1 MSTTDRFSPVFD
13 LPRQDIRLDPSRF
26 QGRQGEYSEDT
37 VNAIVSGGR
46 FDPTVSSLVV
56 WKDPDSGQYFLLS
69 GHSRFEAAKRL
80 YESGKQPGLTSLPV
94 KELLNATEE
103 EAVEYAT
110 IESNRRGTEE
120 GLVSDL
126 KAYALAVSS
135 GKNSTQ
141 LKRLF
146 RPDSRLRKLQELSY
160 LNPKGMFV
168 EYLAQPSQQSFP
180 YLERNARWVGDMRR
194 QLPALTNAHE
204 RELFDYLYGSKKALN
219 LDKSKFYDLVNN
231 KVNRIDFDPDKA
243 LNLNDRIS
251 PTAYTDPINEQL
263 RELDRDIDVAQKE
276 IETRRSAIARA
287 RGEGIEVPKYQ
298 GRQTFEER
306 IAELN
311 AHIIRLIEK
320 KEALRQASG
329 KLERTMG
336 GDLFS
341 QVEEIPKDNKSLIIA
356 QNNAKHKLG
365 ITYWNKFVEEGTI
378 KPESESS
385 IASVMQKFDD
395 GLRPGGRL
403 RADLQSI
410 EDLGPADT
418 RPGYYYVSAIDGGH
432 GTYLILGPF
441 LKHAD
446 AIKCAYWAEEMAKN
460 SWKKYNHWMKWGT
473 VRMDTP
479 SSDSLVS
486 PETWKVAHPEMP
498 QPANVVEKSSEFN
511 VGDILRNTE
520 QIRPE
525 IKGEVISV
533 FKHPTQGVFYYSLK
547 GNDEPQPET
556 KLELIMSKKE
566 LDEERAISNPKF
578 SEGDHV
584 VVKFGD
590 NPSFTGKIKERKSSD
605 HTWKG
610 ITTTTVLYKIV
621 PDDRPDTPGAAMEVD
636 EKHIIELV
644 QHAPETTA
652 YTPGDEVLFDSRDG
666 KTYTVN
672 FRGPTSDGKAV
683 IVGKPADRID
693 QMEVLFSQLRPKTA
707 LVKHDTTSSKHP
719 KVMLVTRQY
728 GTPIYITANPDDKE
742 FGFTGT
748 EDENE
753 AVTWDSTGSNLK
765 ELAEVLKR
773 AKYVTGWDGL
783 TFEAAYMHP
792 DHDSHVET
800 TGMLSKVEEP
810 KYTDPYKHALELGK
824 EAFEDGQTVNY
835 HDDLFGENHK
845 VKILYKTG
853 EGDNGTD
860 RYQVQFESGKEA
872 SVWSNDL
879 KALESKSSFDP
890 LDDWESN
897 LIRARKTYLAN
908 FDDKTRELDRKEVG
922 EDEWRRIWVDLP
934 SLVSH
939 IKGKLA
945 NNKSDANPKI
955 LHNPNISAET
965 MAKAE
970 KSDVSVSQ
978 LNKAQSFLGITFDEY
993 KVLSITVGIKPAFR
1007 QKHFQKAGVND
1018 FEQVR
1023 QELIHKQYLAPST
1036 AITDLGKDKLAE
1048 IKKALGT
1055 KRTSIDSSDFKEQAA
1070 HFGVTI
1076 EPQKHADMI
1085 KEGARFE
1092 DWSVTKYDKVVF
1104 DDFGAPNGG
1113 RIKLVNQK
1121 TGEDVLIQNDLAL
1134 RGSEWFLSYGGFTMK
1149 DRNVRDLILKFLKV
1163 YNERNAEPTAQPEK
1177 SDVSVSQLNK
1187 ANLAAPLPSEKAKV
1201 TDPKAG
1207 LLTTKAQFDDLYYAF
1222 SDFGR
1227 TPNDDALSF
1236 HAGYRVIQQ
1245 SDNAFI
1251 LNEGNDIYYVTLNI
1265 SGGIDDATVTK
1276 NGRKITPNQNLEQ
1289 AVQNHLQNVN
1299 PDSNKRNI
1307 DRFLSSQGFY
1317 DKTKDGNEFN
1327 YMMLS
1332 RLKLDCD
1339 YFLGAGQRAEKH
1351 LHQLSVDAQIAKM
1364 KQIWNALPADGKPE
1378 WLSMQDIL
1386 DYETEMKKQPD
1397 QMKNNDLDQ
1406 HNPITADPELV
1417 KELRDM
1423 ADVFHDIDSHDK
1435 AKKATQIA
1443 DFYERS
1449 AYFDEDDRQWLLTLS
1464 QNFSQNTH
1472 YPKIKALFH
1481 KWEDA
1486 SKASNGQSDIVTL
1499 PKPSGKQVIAD
1510 PELLK
1515 QLHAYATIANGTG
1528 DKKMGAEINEVARF
1542 YEKNGYF
1549 DEDDRHT
1556 LLRYQEFISKGDNKL
1571 SSLLS
1576 LWQIVPV
1583 WGKYDAI
1590 TKAKAVA
1597 HRLNGI
1603 LPNEYRAEPRGASI
1617 IIKKGPAFFAELKL
1631 GAIEGEATG
1640 YKLNSKMERGDHIDI
1655 RVDFPN
1661 DSPDYNQ
1668 QLTRHF
1674 MEYGLHQWGMPLN
1687 YRSCPPMRDGKP
1699 DITPNGLKSLQT
1711 CIVDEGD
1718 TANRHKD
1725 HSGHYTAERMRVHQA
1740 IVDEFR
1746 NQKPCITAP
1755 KKPIAV
1761 LTGGAPGSGKS
1772 HFLKGF
1778 APWLNGNKVLH
1789 IDADEVRAKLPEY
1802 KGWNADNT
1810 HTETSHIVNMMLD
1823 SIGTPCKHDLVYDG
1837 TMNKAK
1843 KYLPLVDRLKKMGYE
1858 VLVIYMQ
1865 VPKDVSMARV
1875 MERYQRTGRYVP
1887 QHVIDEVYA
1896 NGLEAYE
1903 EVIKAAHGYIRV
1915 DGVTGEILEKG
1926 GRPIPTERE
1935 YAAVH
1940 EPLPIVVHKI
1950 ADPLL
1955 SPETTIYI
1963 EQTYENAG
1971 SGTKTILIGEPGRP
1985 TPFKLKDLLTGS
1997 FDPKIYAPK
2006 GYKYPRA
2013 YKTVYTDVYLEER
2026 HKEWLGKD
2034 NSRIELFTH
2043 FGWAYQ
2049 YRDVD
2054 FFKALKE
2061 KELKEPCCE
2070 GCAEKGGTPCE
2081 DTAKA
2086 KKIKLAKAF
2095 AFAAKARAKL
2105 LQLK

>member
-341 QVEEIPKDNKSLIIA
+341 QVEEMPKPS
-356 QNNAKHKLG
+356 G
-365 ITYWNKFVEEGTI
+365 E
-378 KPESESS
+378 
-385 IASVMQKFDD
+385 
-395 GLRPGGRL
+395 
-403 RADLQSI
+403 
-410 EDLGPADT
+410 
-418 RPGYYYVSAIDGGH
+418 
-432 GTYLILGPF
+432 IL
-441 LKHAD
+441 
-446 AIKCAYWAEEMAKN
+446 
-460 SWKKYNHWMKWGT
+460 
-473 VRMDTP
+473 
-479 SSDSLVS
+479 
-486 PETWKVAHPEMP
+486 
-498 QPANVVEKSSEFN
+498 
-511 VGDILRNTE
+511 
-520 QIRPE
+520 
-525 IKGEVISV
+525 
-533 FKHPTQGVFYYSLK
+533 
-547 GNDEPQPET
+547 
-556 KLELIMSKKE
+556 
-566 LDEERAISNPKF
+566 
-578 SEGDHV
+578 
-584 VVKFGD
+584 
-590 NPSFTGKIKERKSSD
+590 
-605 HTWKG
+605 
-610 ITTTTVLYKIV
+610 
-621 PDDRPDTPGAAMEVD
+621 
-636 EKHIIELV
+636 
-644 QHAPETTA
+644 
-652 YTPGDEVLFDSRDG
+652 
-666 KTYTVN
+666 
-672 FRGPTSDGKAV
+672 
-683 IVGKPADRID
+683 
-693 QMEVLFSQLRPKTA
+693 
-707 LVKHDTTSSKHP
+707 
-719 KVMLVTRQY
+719 
-728 GTPIYITANPDDKE
+728 
-742 FGFTGT
+742 
-748 EDENE
+748 
-753 AVTWDSTGSNLK
+753 
-765 ELAEVLKR
+765 
-773 AKYVTGWDGL
+773 
-783 TFEAAYMHP
+783 
-792 DHDSHVET
+792 
-800 TGMLSKVEEP
+800 
-810 KYTDPYKHALELGK
+810 
-824 EAFEDGQTVNY
+824 
-835 HDDLFGENHK
+835 
-845 VKILYKTG
+845 
-853 EGDNGTD
+853 
-860 RYQVQFESGKEA
+860 
-872 SVWSNDL
+872 
-879 KALESKSSFDP
+879 
-890 LDDWESN
+890 
-897 LIRARKTYLAN
+897 
-908 FDDKTRELDRKEVG
+908 
-922 EDEWRRIWVDLP
+922 
-934 SLVSH
+934 
-939 IKGKLA
+939 
-945 NNKSDANPKI
+945 
-955 LHNPNISAET
+955 
-965 MAKAE
+965 
-970 KSDVSVSQ
+970 
-978 LNKAQSFLGITFDEY
+978 
-993 KVLSITVGIKPAFR
+993 
-1007 QKHFQKAGVND
+1007 
-1018 FEQVR
+1018 
-1023 QELIHKQYLAPST
+1023 
-1036 AITDLGKDKLAE
+1036 
-1048 IKKALGT
+1048 
-1055 KRTSIDSSDFKEQAA
+1055 
-1070 HFGVTI
+1070 
-1076 EPQKHADMI
+1076 
-1085 KEGARFE
+1085 
-1092 DWSVTKYDKVVF
+1092 
-1104 DDFGAPNGG
+1104 
-1113 RIKLVNQK
+1113 
-1121 TGEDVLIQNDLAL
+1121 
-1134 RGSEWFLSYGGFTMK
+1134 
-1149 DRNVRDLILKFLKV
+1149 
-1163 YNERNAEPTAQPEK
+1163 
-1177 SDVSVSQLNK
+1177 
-1187 ANLAAPLPSEKAKV
+1187 
-1201 TDPKAG
+1201 
-1207 LLTTKAQFDDLYYAF
+1207 
-1222 SDFGR
+1222 
-1227 TPNDDALSF
+1227 
-1236 HAGYRVIQQ
+1236 
-1245 SDNAFI
+1245 
-1251 LNEGNDIYYVTLNI
+1251 
-1265 SGGIDDATVTK
+1265 
-1276 NGRKITPNQNLEQ
+1276 
-1289 AVQNHLQNVN
+1289 
-1299 PDSNKRNI
+1299 
-1307 DRFLSSQGFY
+1307 
-1317 DKTKDGNEFN
+1317 
-1327 YMMLS
+1327 
-1332 RLKLDCD
+1332 
-1339 YFLGAGQRAEKH
+1339 
-1351 LHQLSVDAQIAKM
+1351 
-1364 KQIWNALPADGKPE
+1364 
-1378 WLSMQDIL
+1378 
-1386 DYETEMKKQPD
+1386 
-1397 QMKNNDLDQ
+1397 
-1406 HNPITADPELV
+1406 
-1417 KELRDM
+1417 
-1423 ADVFHDIDSHDK
+1423 
-1435 AKKATQIA
+1435 
-1443 DFYERS
+1443 
-1449 AYFDEDDRQWLLTLS
+1449 
-1464 QNFSQNTH
+1464 
-1472 YPKIKALFH
+1472 
-1481 KWEDA
+1481 
-1486 SKASNGQSDIVTL
+1486 
-1499 PKPSGKQVIAD
+1499 KPSGKQVIAD

-1903 EVIKAAHGYIRV
+1903 EVIKAADGYIRV
-1915 DGVTGEILEKG
+1915 DGVTGKILEKG
-1926 GRPIPTERE
+1926 GKPIPSERE
-1935 YAAVH
+1935 YDDDEA
-1940 EPLPIVVHKI
+1940 
-1950 ADPLL
+1950 
-1955 SPETTIYI
+1955 
-1963 EQTYENAG
+1963 
-1971 SGTKTILIGEPGRP
+1971 
-1985 TPFKLKDLLTGS
+1985 
-1997 FDPKIYAPK
+1997 
-2006 GYKYPRA
+2006 
-2013 YKTVYTDVYLEER
+2013 
-2026 HKEWLGKD
+2026 
-2034 NSRIELFTH
+2034 
-2043 FGWAYQ
+2043 
-2049 YRDVD
+2049 
-2054 FFKALKE
+2054 
-2061 KELKEPCCE
+2061 CCE
-2070 GCAEKGGTPCE
+2070 GCAEKDGTPCE